1 VLDRNVC
8 RCIYKSIHM
17 KKKHKPRRSAR
28 KAKLFVFWLPPE
40 EKQKLE
46 RLSAKTGVDQSKLA
60 RRGLGMLFE
69 AYNRGQLELGF
80 PENLRDSVVSPQN
93 AAV

>member
-1 VLDRNVC
+1 
-8 RCIYKSIHM
+8 M
-17 KKKHKPRRSAR
+17 KNKQKPRRAAR
-28 KAKLFVFWLPPE
+28 KTVLFAFWLPPE

-46 RLSAKTGVDQSKLA
+46 QLSTKTGIDQSKLA

-80 PENLRDSVVSPQN
+80 PENPQYSGASTQN
-93 AAV
+93 VAV

>member
-1 VLDRNVC
+1 
-8 RCIYKSIHM
+8 M
-17 KKKHKPRRSAR
+17 KKKRKPRRSAR
-28 KAKLFVFWLPPE
+28 KTVLFGFWLPSE

-46 RLSAKTGVDQSKLA
+46 QLSAKTGIDQSKLA

-80 PENLRDSVVSPQN
+80 PENPENSVVSPQN
-93 AAV
+93 ATI

>member
-1 VLDRNVC
+1 
-8 RCIYKSIHM
+8 M
-17 KKKHKPRRSAR
+17 KKKAKTRRSGR
-28 KAKLFVFWLPPE
+28 KTVLFGFWLPPE

-46 RLSAKTGVDQSKLA
+46 QLSAKTGIDQSKLA

-80 PENLRDSVVSPQN
+80 PENPRYSGVSPQN
-93 AAV
+93 VAM